1 MGTTHYG
8 DFFAEKRKKQVA
20 TITDNYFLVMDCSLS
35 DKIYNKK
42 KNVFKVS
49 LVFHLFSSFKGF
61 VEAAKSRSVHSSSA
75 NQFSLFLIVANPK
88 KCQTRN

>member
-42 KNVFKVS
+42 KMFSRFRSYFICFLRSRVLLKRRSLEVS
-49 LVFHLFSSFKGF
+49 ILPQQISFLCF
-61 VEAAKSRSVHSSSA
+61 
-75 NQFSLFLIVANPK
+75 
-88 KCQTRN
+88 